1 MTPVAARENSAR
13 SGSAKLADGKRP
25 PGTSASAAT
34 GKTAQPAASPR
45 EELSRVEEFLQS
57 LARAVRQFHTYPA
70 TSPRC
75 VEAVEESHRAL
86 ALIDVDTLP
95 CVVSP
100 HDLLVSG
107 EAVGRGTLIEQEL
120 ARRLYEGRCQALE
133 ITRTATRRDIARFC
147 SELAARRD
155 GSAVPLG
162 ERLQNLGVERIQVS
176 AAYQPQILDV
186 AASAA
191 MCAFVE
197 HDRQRQSVQPTVGR
211 VTHLYPAD
219 KGWVRVDPGV
229 ATREVSLSGLA
240 VLVEDPASLAQML
253 ARLVS
258 TPGDEPL
265 SRGDALEQRCE
276 DVARLYTSLEPAV
289 ARERFAK
296 LASTVLSLEPTQRR
310 RLLSDTVLPGLVDGR
325 PEGEL
330 LRDFPDVD
338 LAEALSLF
346 LDVETAAPEL
356 LTTALDRLQ
365 LSSARRD
372 AVGPLLEERIRAQQ
386 GADAAERRNDAAL
399 KERTQQL
406 IRVATGDAS
415 FEDYA
420 AFDLC
425 IDNATEDLIAGTS
438 DAIGATNLADAR
450 LICVSQLIVLN
461 PNPDVAER
469 LLREAARLLGE
480 LHRAEVWA
488 QLSSRLA
495 ELQRTAVTF
504 RESRPEVAAAITT
517 AIETFYTPTRFNRLL
532 SMYEA
537 GGDERV
543 TANLLIDACGA
554 SLTGA
559 VIRGLQ
565 DATTDQRIL
574 QLVCDHAPAFAPALA
589 KSLDEF
595 AVPQRVAAIRALGAA
610 GRGFEPQIARQLT
623 QQSELVVRE
632 ALRALARV
640 ASDEAAESVTRYVL
654 RQGAAAVLA
663 AEEVIWQFSTV
674 ATRNCL
680 RSLLRQR
687 QFVTANPQ
695 FVLRLLQRTDRF
707 EPAKLADVLTP
718 LKPLRYRFW
727 NRPLAQI
734 GRRAVELLP

>member
-1 MTPVAARENSAR
+1 MTPVAARETSAR
-13 SGSAKLADGKRP
+13 SGSARLVEGNRP
-25 PGTSASAAT
+25 HGTSASAAPS
-34 GKTAQPAASPR
+34 KTAQSSGR

-100 HDLLVSG
+100 HELLVNG
-107 EAVGRGTLIEQEL
+107 DAVGRGTLIEHEI
-120 ARRLYEGRCQALE
+120 ARRLYEARCQALE
-133 ITRTATRRDIARFC
+133 ITRIATRRDIARFC
-147 SELAARRD
+147 TELAARRD
-155 GSAVPLG
+155 GTAAPLG
-162 ERLQNLGVERIQVS
+162 ERLLNHGVERIQVS

-186 AASAA
+186 AAPAA

-197 HDRQRQSVQPTVGR
+197 QDRQRQGVEPTAGR
-211 VTHLYPAD
+211 LTHLYPAD
-219 KGWVRVDPGV
+219 KGWVRLDPGV
-229 ATREVSLSGLA
+229 ATREVTLSGLA

-253 ARLVS
+253 SRLVS
-258 TPGDEPL
+258 VPGDEPV
-265 SRGDALEQRCE
+265 SRADALEQRCE

-365 LSSARRD
+365 LSPARRD
-372 AVGPLLEERIRAQQ
+372 AIGPLLEEHILARQ
-386 GADAAERRNDAAL
+386 GAAAAERRNDAAL
-399 KERTQQL
+399 QERTQQL
-406 IRVATGDAS
+406 LRVVTGDAS
-415 FEDYA
+415 FEGFA

-425 IDNATEDLIAGTS
+425 IDDATEELIAGTS
-438 DAIGATNLADAR
+438 EAIAATNLAGAR
-450 LICVSQLIVLN
+450 LTCVSQLIVLN
-461 PNPDVAER
+461 PNPEVAER
-469 LLREAARLLGE
+469 LLRDATRLLGD
-480 LHRAEVWA
+480 LHRAESWTEMA
-488 QLSSRLA
+488 SRLA
-495 ELQRTAVTF
+495 ALQRTAVTF
-504 RESRPEVAAAITT
+504 RESRPEVSAAIAT
-517 AIETFYTPTRFNRLL
+517 AIETLYTPTRFGRLL

-537 GGDERV
+537 GGDERI
-543 TANLLIDACGA
+543 TANLIINACGA

-565 DATTDQRIL
+565 DAATDKRIL
-574 QLVCDHAPAFAPALA
+574 QLVCDHALTFAPALA

-595 AVPQRVAAIRALGAA
+595 PVPQRVAAIRALGAA

-632 ALRALARV
+632 ALGALGRI

-654 RQGAAAVLA
+654 RHGSSAALA
-663 AEEVIWQFSTV
+663 AEEVIWLFSPV
-674 ATRNCL
+674 ATRHCL

-687 QFVTANPQ
+687 QFVMANPA
-695 FVLRLLQRTDRF
+695 FTLRLLQRTDRF
-707 EPAKLADVLTP
+707 EPSKLADVLTP
-718 LKPLRYRFW
+718 LKSLRFRFW
-727 NRPLAQI
+727 NRQVAQI